1 MTDSLDLQQLDD
13 DARWALLA
21 RHLAGEATAAQDAA
35 VRRWL
40 ASDAARAQ
48 ELAALRAA
56 TGELTAKVPE
66 GLDVEAALA
75 KVRTRMSQKPVK
87 VLAQQAGRPRLRA
100 QSIGRAPQRRWVP
113 LAAAATLALAAGLG
127 LFRREGRVA
136 PSPST
141 SVATR
146 TGQLDSLELPD
157 GSRVILGPASR
168 LEIAAGFAQGAREVT
183 VRGEAIFS
191 VVHDEARP
199 FTVIAGAARMVDV
212 GTEFRVRHAPDEVEV
227 AVIEG
232 IVDVTVGSS
241 AAARLNAGD
250 RAHIATGAAPIV
262 RRGDVT
268 EDDSALRR
276 GALVFREAPMPRVMA
291 DLERWYGLRLVAA
304 EEAIAQR
311 RLTATFTTEGVDQVI
326 EMLALALDVAA
337 DTQGDS
343 VVLRP
348 RRLRPLP

>member
-1 MTDSLDLQQLDD
+1 MTDFIDLQHLDD

-21 RHLAGEATAAQDAA
+21 RHVAGETTAAEDSA
-35 VRRWL
+35 VQRWL

-56 TGELTAKVPE
+56 TGDLTANVPE
-66 GLDVEAALA
+66 GLDVESALA
-75 KVRTRMSQKPVK
+75 KVRSRMSQQPSQRS
-87 VLAQQAGRPRLRA
+87 ARPRLQV
-100 QSIGRAPQRRWVP
+100 QSIDRAPRRRWVT
-113 LAAAATLALAAGLG
+113 LAAAATLVLAAGLG
-127 LFRREGRVA
+127 WLTREERAV
-136 PSPST
+136 PSPSR

-168 LEIAAGFAQGAREVT
+168 LEIAAGFAQGKREVT
-183 VRGEAIFS
+183 LQGEAIFS

-199 FTVIAGAARMVDV
+199 FTVVAGAARIVDV
-212 GTEFRVRHAPDEVEV
+212 GTEFRVRNAPDDVEV

-232 IVDVTVGSS
+232 VVDVSVGPA

-250 RAHIATGAAPIV
+250 RTLIAAGNAPIV

-268 EDDSALRR
+268 ADDAALRR
-276 GALVFREAPMPRVMA
+276 GALVFREAPMRRVMA
-291 DLERWYGLRLVAA
+291 DLERWYGVRLVTAD
-304 EEAIAQR
+304 ESIAQR
-311 RLTATFTTEGVDQVI
+311 RFTATFTTEGVDQVI
-326 EMLALALDVAA
+326 EMLSLALDVAA
-337 DTQGDS
+337 DAQGDS